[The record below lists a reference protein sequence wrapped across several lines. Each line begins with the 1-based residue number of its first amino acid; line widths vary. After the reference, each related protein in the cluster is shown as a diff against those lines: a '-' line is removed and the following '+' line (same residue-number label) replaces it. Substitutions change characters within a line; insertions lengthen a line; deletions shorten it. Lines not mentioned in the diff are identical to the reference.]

1 MVMPFKIENHSKLI
15 REAVAY
21 FWDTRNRQLGDQ
33 INREVRDAGNRGAVT
48 GGKQMDGFV
57 ALLGKVALDAGVP
70 AECIYTR
77 SNHLP
82 GYFRPTKDWD
92 FLIISPTKKLIAVVE
107 FKSQVGSFGNNFNN
121 RTEEALGSAVD
132 LWTAFRENVFP
143 NQQAPWVGYLMA
155 VERNE
160 KSTSPV
166 RVSEPHFGVMAEF
179 RDTSYI
185 DRYSILCRKL
195 ILERHYTSTALLW
208 TSDAETFG
216 DVAEEI
222 STANFLS
229 AFYGYLQGAA
239 AEFK

>member
-1 MVMPFKIENHSKLI
+1 MSLKMEKYSTLI
-15 REAVAY
+15 KEANAY
-21 FWDTRNRQLGDQ
+21 FWDTRNKQLGDQ

-57 ALLGKVALDAGVP
+57 ALLTKVALDAGVP
-70 AECIYTR
+70 ARCIYTK
-77 SNHLP
+77 NNQLP

-92 FLIISPTKKLIAVVE
+92 FLIISPTKKLIAVIE

-143 NQQAPWVGYLMA
+143 HQQAPWVGYLMV
-155 VERNE
+155 VERSR

-166 RVSEPHFGVMAEF
+166 RISEPHFGVMEEF
-179 RDTSYI
+179 KDTSYV

-208 TSDAETFG
+208 TSDVDNFG
-216 DVAEEI
+216 DVAEDI
-222 STANFLS
+222 SMVKFLS
-229 AFYGYLQGAA
+229 AFSGYLNGVAT
-239 AEFK
+239 EFE

>member
-1 MVMPFKIENHSKLI
+1 MPFRIEDYSNLI

-21 FWDTRNRQLGDQ
+21 FWNTRNKQLGDQ
-33 INREVRDAGNRGAVT
+33 INREVKDAGNRGAVT

-57 ALLGKVALDAGVP
+57 ALLTKVALDAGVP

-77 SNHLP
+77 SNQLP

-92 FLIISPTKKLIAVVE
+92 FLIISPTKKLIAVIE

-143 NQQAPWVGYLMA
+143 HQQAPWVGYFMA
-155 VERNE
+155 VERCH
-160 KSTSPV
+160 KSTCPI
-166 RVSEPHFGVMAEF
+166 RISEPHFGVIDEF
-179 RDTSYI
+179 KNTSYI
-185 DRYSILCRKL
+185 DRYSIFCRKL

-208 TSDAETFG
+208 TSDADTFG

-222 STANFLS
+222 CIANFLS
-229 AFYGYLQGAA
+229 AFSGYLQGVVT
-239 AEFK
+239 EFE